1 MITNPVFATI
11 VFPAYN
17 ETERIETALRKTA
30 EFIKRSRG
38 NWEVIVIENGSTDN
52 TYEKTMDIAL
62 EIVHEGIP
70 NMAVRL
76 LRSSPGKGSALRLG
90 MEQSRGEH
98 ILLTD
103 VDLSTP
109 LREVWRLL
117 GERRKGYDVVIGSRN
132 MPTSLVIGRSADRKI
147 TGRVFNGLTSILTP
161 GIRDTQC
168 GFKMLSRNVV
178 KKITPLMIIDGFAF
192 DVELLFLARQ
202 LGFSISEVGVHWEH
216 DPRST
221 VRVVPD
227 SLKMARDV
235 IRIAINYV
243 SGSYRA

>member
-17 ETERIETALRKTA
+17 ETERIGTALQKTA
-30 EFIKRSRG
+30 QFIKHSRG
-38 NWEVIVIENGSTDN
+38 NWEVIVVENGSTDN
-52 TYEKTMDIAL
+52 TYYKSMDLAL
-62 EIVHEGIP
+62 DLARENIP
-70 NMAVRL
+70 NMAIRIL
-76 LRSSPGKGSALRLG
+76 QSTPGKGSALRLG
-90 MEQSRGEH
+90 MEKSKGEH
-98 ILLTD
+98 VLLTD

-117 GERRKGYDVVIGSRN
+117 GERQKGHDVVIGSRN
-132 MPTSLVIGRSADRKI
+132 MPTSLVLGRSGDRKF

-168 GFKMLSRNVV
+168 GFKILSRTAVN
-178 KKITPLMIIDGFAF
+178 KITPLITIDGFAF
-192 DVELLFLARQ
+192 DVELLFLARR

-221 VRVVPD
+221 VRVIPD

-235 IRIAINYV
+235 ARIAVNYA